1 MVETASKRSSLEDSR
16 RNLLEDSSIESQLSS
31 TTRPLEHP
39 SRPSSRTNGSS
50 RRSASAARASN
61 QLMAFSSQ
69 PQSPNFESERLKTP
83 DDDAVKYTVKQM
95 NLQLIG
101 L

>member
-1 MVETASKRSSLEDSR
+1 MIETASKRSSLEDSR
-16 RNLLEDSSIESQLSS
+16 RNLLEDSIESQLSS

>member
-16 RNLLEDSSIESQLSS
+16 RNLLEDSIESQLSS

>member
-16 RNLLEDSSIESQLSS
+16 RNLLEDSIESHLSS

-39 SRPSSRTNGSS
+39 SRPSSRTNGSN